1 MSENMK
7 FYNECREVPK
17 EAQKTIQAGRL
28 KGYTDINPVW
38 RIKKLT
44 EMFGMCGVGWKIKTT
59 RKWTEQG
66 AGNEIF
72 AFVDIELF
80 VMIDKDFGK
89 WSEAIEGTGGH
100 KLVVSESKGLH
111 NNDEAFKMAFTD
123 AISVACK
130 MLGMGAD
137 IYWDKDRTK
146 YASNESSTYDP
157 QPEPTKIS
165 DKQLKML
172 FAICKKKDMS
182 DAKLTAS
189 IKKNY
194 GLESKKD
201 LNQDQFNQIITY
213 LNGLEDKEI

>member
-1 MSENMK
+1 MSDNMK
-7 FYNECREVPK
+7 IYNECREVPK

-28 KGYTDINPVW
+28 KGYTDINPMW
-38 RIKKLT
+38 RIKRLT
-44 EMFGMCGVGWKIKTT
+44 EMFGVCGIGWKIKTIK
-59 RKWTEQG
+59 KWTEQG

-80 VMIDKDFGK
+80 IKVNGE
-89 WSEAIEGTGGH
+89 WSEGIEGTGGH
-100 KLVVSESKGLH
+100 KLVVNETKGLH

-137 IYWDKDRTK
+137 VYWDKDNAK
-146 YASNESSTYDP
+146 YTNNESDVSQS
-157 QPEPTKIS
+157 QPGPIKIS

-182 DAKLTAS
+182 DTKLTAS
-189 IKKNY
+189 IKKKY

-201 LNQDQFNQIITY
+201 LSQEQFNQIITY